1 MIDKKVLIDL
11 INANF
16 PDEEE
21 VKTEEVAKVEEVKD
35 ETPVE
40 AVEDVKEEVEE
51 VKEEV
56 AEEKA
61 EEEPKEVSSKLD
73 ELFKKIRGLIK

>member
-1 MIDKKVLIDL
+1 MNIDKQALIDL

-16 PDEEE
+16 PDEEI
-21 VKTEEVAKVEEVKD
+21 KTEEVEKVEEVKD

-56 AEEKA
+56 VEEKV